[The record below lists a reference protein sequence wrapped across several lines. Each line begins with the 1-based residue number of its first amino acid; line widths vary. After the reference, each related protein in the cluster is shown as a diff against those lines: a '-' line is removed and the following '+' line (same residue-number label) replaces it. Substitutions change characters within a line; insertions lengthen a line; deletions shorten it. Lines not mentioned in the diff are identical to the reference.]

1 MSRHFYFGNYIDIF
15 VGRISYDLFNLLL
28 CIIPSMLYTV
38 KYLRVVYIIIVYQRL
53 FPLGADFCQF
63 RIFLDFDSP
72 SLIVRQMPVE
82 DVHFVHSQQ
91 VDKLVDIFY
100 RCVMTADV
108 QHQSAVYK
116 ARGVFDFYS
125 RDRPVG
131 LLVQFLSVDGRRKK
145 LINSLHT
152 IEKAIWL

>member
-1 MSRHFYFGNYIDIF
+1 
-15 VGRISYDLFNLLL
+15 
-28 CIIPSMLYTV
+28 
-38 KYLRVVYIIIVYQRL
+38 
-53 FPLGADFCQF
+53 
-63 RIFLDFDSP
+63 
-72 SLIVRQMPVE
+72 
-82 DVHFVHSQQ
+82 
-91 VDKLVDIFY
+91 
-100 RCVMTADV
+100 MTADV

-131 LLVQFLSVDGRRKK
+131 LFVQFLSVDGRRKK